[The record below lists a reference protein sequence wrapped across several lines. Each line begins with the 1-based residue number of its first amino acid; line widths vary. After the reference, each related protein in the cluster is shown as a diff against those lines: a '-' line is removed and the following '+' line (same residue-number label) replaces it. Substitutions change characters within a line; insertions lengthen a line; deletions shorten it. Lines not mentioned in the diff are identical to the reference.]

1 MHLER
6 NRAQAS
12 GRRRPWASTWP
23 SISFVRD
30 GSCCVGAKA
39 MPTYAYPCEQC
50 RETFKRIETIS
61 ERAEV
66 RIAQLSRVGFVI
78 GHLE

>member
-1 MHLER
+1 VHRPAGVESLG
-6 NRAQAS
+6 AS
-12 GRRRPWASTWP
+12 RWP

-30 GSCCVGAKA
+30 GWSYVEAEA

-66 RIAQLSRVGFVI
+66 RIAQLSRVFVI

>member
-6 NRAQAS
+6 SRAQAS
-12 GRRRPWASTWP
+12 GRRRPWGEQVAV
-23 SISFVRD
+23 SFVRD
-30 GSCCVGAKA
+30 GWSCVEAEA
-39 MPTYAYPCEQC
+39 MPTYAYRCEQC

-61 ERAEV
+61 EWAEV